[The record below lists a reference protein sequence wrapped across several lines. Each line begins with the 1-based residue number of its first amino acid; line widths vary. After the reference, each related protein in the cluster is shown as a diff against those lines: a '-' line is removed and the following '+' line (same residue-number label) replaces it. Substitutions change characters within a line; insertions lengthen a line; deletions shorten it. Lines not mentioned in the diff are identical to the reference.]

1 MRKKRV
7 KDTENTNNG
16 VKFRALDVVI
26 IILILT
32 AVAGV
37 YFRYNILD
45 MLTGNKNL
53 KDYVVSFEISDILYS
68 TENYINV
75 GDKVYYN
82 NDSGEELGTLIEA
95 SEDAKNALIV
105 VPAIKNFIPDG
116 ENRAVEVSYPVNTR
130 IDASGRM
137 KCRGTYSEDGGF
149 LVGGTDYLAAGDKI
163 AVKTDLVTVEITVTN
178 IVAAE

>member
-1 MRKKRV
+1 MKKNHVDEAERV
-7 KDTENTNNG
+7 S
-16 VKFRALDVVI
+16 VKFKALDVVI

-32 AVAGV
+32 AIVGV

-45 MLTGNKNL
+45 TLTGNRNL
-53 KDYVVSFEISDILYS
+53 KDHIVSFEISDIQYK

-82 NDSGEELGTLIEA
+82 NGEELGTLIEA

-105 VPAIKNFIPDG
+105 IPAIKSFVPEG

-137 KCRGTYSEDGGF
+137 MCRGTYSKENGF
-149 LVGGTDYLAAGDKI
+149 LLKGTDHIAAGDKI
-163 AVKTDLVTVEITVTN
+163 SVKTDLVTVEITVTS
-178 IVAAE
+178 ITAVD